1 MIKNEDSVE
10 FAKSEL
16 KYVLEL
22 KKKERKN
29 KKRRRGKIKN

>member
-1 MIKNEDSVE
+1 MIKNEDCVE

-22 KKKERKN
+22 KKKERDD
-29 KKRRRGKIKN
+29 KKEEDCEK